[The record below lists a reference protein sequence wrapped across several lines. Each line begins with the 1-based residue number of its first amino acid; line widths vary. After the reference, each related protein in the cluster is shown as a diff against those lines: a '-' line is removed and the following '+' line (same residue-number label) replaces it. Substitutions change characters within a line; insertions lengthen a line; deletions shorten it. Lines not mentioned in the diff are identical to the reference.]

1 MQKTEKVNQSSK
13 DNKGILIIAPFF
25 RPSIGGAESYIDE
38 VSLRLAESGFK
49 VYVHAYQPI
58 VTNEAKGPSIE
69 VIGNL
74 EIRRYSWF
82 GGDLF
87 HRFLDNKAF
96 IFLYMTPYL
105 FLRVFVWML
114 FHHKK
119 ISVIDSQGLNAA
131 FINRVLSLFFRKK
144 QISTILALYD
154 FKSSKLFG
162 AISSWALKKS
172 DKVIVEIGKSESEL
186 NYLGIPSHKI
196 VGFFWWGGYEKF
208 FFREKDIARDKTGMG
223 TLKKFVVLFV
233 GRAIKIKGA
242 DIILEV
248 AKRVADVEFAFVTNN
263 NGDIP
268 DMIRSA
274 EKTYK
279 NINFIGEIDYQNL
292 IWYYQSADIVCI
304 PSNYEENASLVVSES
319 ISCNKPVIV
328 SNRGSLPYMVDD
340 TVGLIAE
347 PNPDDFEEKIR
358 YLSENR
364 PVVNAMS
371 KNCVKYA
378 EENFGKKNLERVIFT
393 YKNICNGIR
402 YE

>member
-1 MQKTEKVNQSSK
+1 MQKTEKINQSSK
-13 DNKGILIIAPFF
+13 DNEGVLIIAPFF
-25 RPSIGGAESYIDE
+25 RPSIGGAESYIDR

-58 VTNEAKGPSIE
+58 VTNEAHGLSKEIS
-69 VIGNL
+69 GNL

-114 FHHKK
+114 FNHKN
-119 ISVIDSQGLNAA
+119 ISIIDSQGLNAA
-131 FINRVLSLFFRKK
+131 FMNRVLSFIFRKK
-144 QISTILALYD
+144 RVSTVLALYD

-162 AISSWALKKS
+162 AISSWALKNS

-196 VGFFWWGGYEKF
+196 VGFLWWGRHENF
-208 FFREKDIARDKTGMG
+208 FFRDREIARNKTGMG
-223 TLKKFVVLFV
+223 SLKEFVVLFV
-233 GRAIKIKGA
+233 GRAIKVKGA

-248 AKRVADVEFAFVTNN
+248 AKRVDDVEFAFVTNDT
-263 NGDIP
+263 GDIP
-268 DMIRSA
+268 DMLRDA
-274 EKTYK
+274 EKDYN
-279 NINFIGEIDYQNL
+279 NIKFVGEIDYQDL
-292 IWYYQSADIVCI
+292 VWYYQSADVICV
-304 PSNYEENASLVVSES
+304 PSNYEENATLVVSES
-319 ISCNKPVIV
+319 ISCNKPVII
-328 SNRGSLPYMVDD
+328 SNRGSLPYMIDD

-364 PVVNAMS
+364 QVVDSMS
-371 KNCVKYA
+371 NNCVKYA
-378 EENFGKKNLERVIFT
+378 EQNFGKKNLERVISA
-393 YKNICNGIR
+393 YKNLCDGSKR
-402 YE
+402 